1 MSSDINVSVDYF
13 LSMPFVGQWATHP
26 FYMHVFMGISTTA
39 ILNRPSKPCLSPN
52 YSNVCLKRSKGVQ
65 DNCEIFLCYMLVC

>member
-1 MSSDINVSVDYF
+1 MSSDINVSVDHF

-52 YSNVCLKRSKGVQ
+52 YSNGKKCMNSQNHGRTS
-65 DNCEIFLCYMLVC
+65 IFH